1 MGNAIKCHQPRLGK
15 PASNFSISSS
25 MFQSEFRD
33 VAKPPCAWYRAKG
46 AEFGSVSSQTC
57 SEIGLQLW
65 RHKLMQHGLGT
76 LGTSASKGAFTGQE
90 HQQQQLR
97 SLSCLVMARAVLV
110 ASIADVSPILGGGAV
125 PKTHVIPFCC
135 YFMLFLELPVG
146 LTEI

>member
-1 MGNAIKCHQPRLGK
+1 MPSTKVGK
-15 PASNFSISSS
+15 TGLQFFNQ
-25 MFQSEFRD
+25 FQFRD

-57 SEIGLQLW
+57 SEIGQLW
-65 RHKLMQHGLGT
+65 RHKLLQHG
-76 LGTSASKGAFTGQE
+76 LGTSASKGASTGQE

-110 ASIADVSPILGGGAV
+110 ASMAGVSPILGGSGAV
-125 PKTHVIPFCC
+125 PQTHVIPFCC
-135 YFMLFLELPVG
+135 YFMLFLEVPVG

>member
-1 MGNAIKCHQPRLGK
+1 MPSTKVRKTGLQFFNQ
-15 PASNFSISSS
+15 
-25 MFQSEFRD
+25 FQSEFRD

-76 LGTSASKGAFTGQE
+76 SASKGASTGQE

-97 SLSCLVMARAVLV
+97 FPALSWPGLYWLPAWQMSAQSL
-110 ASIADVSPILGGGAV
+110 GAV
-125 PKTHVIPFCC
+125 GQYPNPMSFPSAGC
-135 YFMLFLELPVG
+135 YFMPFLEVPVG
-146 LTEI
+146 LTEIWKSGILPEWAL

>member
-1 MGNAIKCHQPRLGK
+1 MWAMLHQMPSTKVRKTGLQFF
-15 PASNFSISSS
+15 NQ
-25 MFQSEFRD
+25 FQSEFRD

-65 RHKLMQHGLGT
+65 RHRLMQHG
-76 LGTSASKGAFTGQE
+76 LGTSASKGASTGRNISNSSFA
-90 HQQQQLR
+90 LFPA
-97 SLSCLVMARAVLV
+97 LSWPGLYWLPAWQ
-110 ASIADVSPILGGGAV
+110 DVSPILGGSGAV

-135 YFMLFLELPVG
+135 YFMLFLEVPVS